1 MSNFIDGVLTKP
13 LNRRNFLKGSAAGV
27 AALTLPGCGNKLVST
42 SSDKLTDAENQGK
55 WVTASCWEDCGG
67 RCLNKALV
75 VDGMVLRQK
84 TDDTHPDSPDFPQE
98 RGCLRGRSRRKEI
111 LGADRLKYPMKRKHW
126 QPGGGDKSLR
136 GKDEWERISWDEA
149 LDYIANELK
158 TAKQNYGNRSIYC
171 ASRWWDTYGGGEVTH
186 VLNLFGG
193 FVNNWSANSAGSWEF
208 TQPSMGYGARKS
220 PTINDRMDLRNCET
234 IIMLSM
240 NPAWSTGGNG
250 SYYFMQAKKAGA
262 KFICIDPFYNDSYAA
277 FDAEWIPVRP
287 GTDMALLLATVYSM
301 LEQDDPITNPLIDWD
316 FLHRYT
322 LGFDS
327 DHMPKGADPSDN
339 LKDYVLGKKDGIPK
353 TPEWASEICGVPP
366 EQIFQLAREFRKDK
380 KVAFLAGWAS
390 ARTHNSDNL
399 PQIVMTLGAMGG
411 HIGKSGHMTGTSCQ
425 KKSGNDGPD
434 LVKKGVTNLPK
445 VPDAIDDCIH
455 DSKIWDAVLTGK
467 YHWTGRGQWM
477 ATEPGEERD
486 IDIHVIYHAGRQLLQ
501 NRQNM
506 MKGIE
511 AHRKVDFVVS
521 HAYFLNTNATYSD
534 IVLPVTTEW
543 ERIGGILNGRRE
555 NIIVHTG
562 VIKPLYEAKDDRWI
576 AIELAKRLGI
586 DPTEIYPF
594 DEKQQFF
601 NTLATSK
608 VIKGDGKTYGPL
620 LTITSE
626 DIKAWGVEGRPQKG
640 VITLNEFLERGIYQ
654 VERKPGDNLGHI
666 SFKKFIDDPENNPL
680 SSESGKLEI
689 YCQQLAD
696 TVTAM
701 GFSKVTP
708 IPTYTPIIEGYEATF
723 TDRDKKVKG
732 EYPFQIVTPKY
743 LKRSHAS
750 LDNVAQLSEAFTS
763 PVFINSKDAE
773 KSGIA
778 DGDTVLIHN
787 QNGRI
792 LRHANVSD
800 RVVPGVLVLPH
811 GTWADLDEVEGVDR
825 GGADNMLTSPTVS
838 GQGISGYNSCL
849 VDIEKYNGKSIP
861 EDSHRKQ
868 RIVL

>member
-1 MSNFIDGVLTKP
+1 MKNYINDVINKKV
-13 LNRRNFLKGSAAGV
+13 NRRNFIKGSTAGV
-27 AALTLPGCGNKLVST
+27 AALSLPGYGNKLAS
-42 SSDKLTDAENQGK
+42 AEAEKKANPEIDGK

-75 VDGMVLRQK
+75 VDGVVIRQK
-84 TDDTHPDSPDFPQE
+84 TDDTHEDSPDFPQQ
-98 RGCLRGRSRRKEI
+98 RGCLRGRSRRKEVF
-111 LGADRLKYPMKRKHW
+111 GADRLKYPMKRKNW
-126 QPGGGDKSLR
+126 KPGGGDKSLR

-158 TAKQNYGNRSIYC
+158 AAKKNYGNRSIYC
-171 ASRWWDTYGGGEVTH
+171 ASRWWDTYGGGEVTRT
-186 VLNLFGG
+186 LNLFGG
-193 FVNNWSANSAGSWEF
+193 YVNNWSANSAGSWEF
-208 TQPSMGYGARKS
+208 TQPCMGYDARKK

-250 SYYFMQAKKAGA
+250 SYYFLQAKKAGA
-262 KFICIDPFYNDSYAA
+262 KFICIDPFYNDSYAT

-287 GTDMALLLATVYSM
+287 GTDMALLLATAYSM

-316 FLHRYT
+316 FLHKYT
-322 LGFDS
+322 IGFDAE
-327 DHMPKGADPSDN
+327 HMPEGADPSDN
-339 LKDYVLGKKDGIPK
+339 LKDYILGKKDGIPK
-353 TPEWASEICGVPP
+353 TPEWASEICGVPQ
-366 EQIFQLAREFRKDK
+366 EQIVQLAREFRKDK
-380 KVAFLAGWAS
+380 KVAFLSGWAS

-399 PQIVMTLGAMGG
+399 PQMVMTLGAMGG

-425 KKSGNDGPD
+425 KKSGNNGPA
-434 LVKKGVTNLPK
+434 LVKKGSDDIPK
-445 VPDAIDDCIH
+445 IPDVLDDCIH
-455 DSKIWDAVLTGK
+455 DSKIWDAILTGK
-467 YHWTGRGQWM
+467 YHWTGRAQWM

-486 IDIHVIYHAGRQLLQ
+486 IDIHVIYHAGRHLLQ

-534 IVLPVTTEW
+534 IVLPVTMEW
-543 ERIGGILNGRRE
+543 ERLGGILDGRRE

-562 VIKPLYEAKDDRWI
+562 VTKPLYEAKDDRWI

-586 DPTEIYPF
+586 DPSEVYPF

-601 NTLATSK
+601 NTLANSE
-608 VIKGDGKTYGPL
+608 VIKEDGKTYEPL

-626 DIKAWGVEGRPQKG
+626 DIKSWGVEGKPQKG

-654 VERKPGDNLGHI
+654 VERKPGDNYGHI

-689 YCQQLAD
+689 YCRKLSE

-701 GFSKVTP
+701 GYSKVSP
-708 IPTYTPIIEGYEATF
+708 IPTYTPSLEGYEDTF
-723 TDRDKKVKG
+723 IDKDKKEKG
-732 EYPFQIVTPKY
+732 EHPFQMITPHH
-743 LKRSHAS
+743 LKTSHAA
-750 LDNVAQLSEAFTS
+750 LDNVQQLSEAFNC
-763 PVFINSKDAE
+763 PVFINSKDAAT
-773 KSGIA
+773 KGIN
-778 DGDTVLIHN
+778 DGDTVLVFN
-787 QNGRI
+787 KNGKI
-792 LRHANVSD
+792 LRHVTITD
-800 RVVPGVLVLPH
+800 RVVPGVLILPH
-811 GTWADLDEVEGVDR
+811 GRWSDLDEKTGIDR
-825 GGADNMLTSPTVS
+825 GGADNMLTSPTVT

-849 VDIEKYNGKSIP
+849 VDIEKYEGEPITK
-861 EDSHRKQ
+861 DVYRKQ
-868 RIVL
+868 RIIF